1 MADKLL
7 YILKDYTQ
15 KLSFKI
21 TISGWNVNE
30 NLINQNSIKVC
41 KVVEANIRKVYYKT
55 LGTCVISVP
64 FSLPTLKK
72 STFKTFDSLFFFNA
86 KCKALYIILKN

>member
-30 NLINQNSIKVC
+30 NLMNQNSTKVS
-41 KVVEANIRKVYYKT
+41 KVVEPTIRKHYYKT

-64 FSLPTLKK
+64 FPLPTLKK
-72 STFKTFDSLFFFNA
+72 IPLKLLIVYFLFKA
-86 KCKALYIILKN
+86 KCKPLYILLKN

>member
-1 MADKLL
+1 MDDKLM
-7 YILKDYTQ
+7 YILKHYKQ
-15 KLSFKI
+15 ELSIKI

-41 KVVEANIRKVYYKT
+41 KVVEPTIRKLYYKT

-72 STFKTFDSLFFFNA
+72 STFKTFDSLFFFYA
-86 KCKALYIILKN
+86 KCKSL